1 MKLRTAAL
9 IFVLTLGVTPLLAE
23 DVTLTR
29 GVPADVNMSE
39 EILKVEFEF
48 DELFSRRWDSI
59 DYR

>member
-9 IFVLTLGVTPLLAE
+9 IFVLSLGITPLLAQ

-48 DELFSRRWDSI
+48 DELFGR
-59 DYR
+59 